1 MKTKLISTLIVLMH
15 SVVLVAHSKAHLQLQ
30 IGASAWQKVF
40 IAIVIFIGPLFAAAL
55 LWTRF
60 QTAGIV
66 ILASTMAG
74 SLVFG
79 VAYHFFVP
87 GSDNALELHSGHWE
101 SVFRITATWLAV
113 VETGAVAWCVWALK
127 SDI

>member
-1 MKTKLISTLIVLMH
+1 MKALISTLIVLLH
-15 SVVLVAHSKAHLQLQ
+15 LVVLVAHSKAHVQLQ
-30 IGASAWQKVF
+30 IGASSWQTVF
-40 IAIVIFIGPLFAAAL
+40 IAIVIFIGPLLAAAF
-55 LWTRF
+55 LWTRS

-66 ILASTMAG
+66 ILALTMAG
-74 SLVFG
+74 SLIFG

-101 SVFRITATWLAV
+101 SVFRMTATWLAV
-113 VETGAVAWCVWALK
+113 VETGAVMWCVWALR